1 MTTASLKDFR
11 DSLRIVPL
19 TTGEGAEKL
28 YTYWNNKNLDSPKTA
43 SLDEVIHIVQ
53 RSDGSFCLQ
62 IANCITEGRLEDLE
76 AKLYAWALDE
86 GWLD

>member
-1 MTTASLKDFR
+1 MTAASLKDFR
-11 DSLRIVPL
+11 DSLRIIPL
-19 TTGEGAEKL
+19 ATVGGAEKL
-28 YTYWNNKNLDSPKTA
+28 YTYWNNDNLDSPKTA

-53 RSDGSFCLQ
+53 REDGSFYLQ
-62 IANCITEGRLEDLE
+62 IANCITEGRLEELE